1 MEHVAGMGKRRGE
14 YRVLPE
20 KPEGK
25 TPIGNPRHRWGGS
38 VEIDLQEVNWE
49 VGWTALS
56 QDRDKWRALVSTV
69 MKFLIP

>member
-1 MEHVAGMGKRRGE
+1 MGKRRGE

-25 TPIGNPRHRWGGS
+25 KPLGKPRYRWGGS
-38 VEIDLQEVNWE
+38 IEIDLQEVNWE

-56 QDRDKWRALVSTV
+56 HDRDKWRALVSTV
-69 MKFLIP
+69 INLLIP

>member
-1 MEHVAGMGKRRGE
+1 MAKRRGE

-25 TPIGNPRHRWGGS
+25 TSLGKPRHIWGGS
-38 VEIDLQEVNWE
+38 IKLDLQEVNWE
-49 VGWTALS
+49 VGWIALS

-69 MKFLIP
+69 MNLLLIP